1 MTIADIQT
9 AARQEGGRHGLDLI
23 VIDCLRQIQ
32 LPDRKSAWKKGN
44 EPIVK
49 ALKGRAAELGA
60 TVVLTSQLDTR
71 TLETRPGHL
80 PVLEDLSEFGIAA
93 EIADIVVFLHRPD
106 VYAEVTPD
114 CRAPDVVPCEA
125 IAAGKLH
132 GGCRTVELD
141 FYGPFVAFTEFPCQ
155 APAASGTAFATAR
168 TANSAP
174 HPRGMVR
181 PAACG
186 PGKFTHAR
194 GDGSRQRF

>member
-80 PVLEDLSEFGIAA
+80 PVLEICPSSASPPKLRTSWFSCT
-93 EIADIVVFLHRPD
+93 VRMS
-106 VYAEVTPD
+106 TP
-114 CRAPDVVPCEA
+114 
-125 IAAGKLH
+125 K
-132 GGCRTVELD
+132 
-141 FYGPFVAFTEFPCQ
+141 
-155 APAASGTAFATAR
+155 
-168 TANSAP
+168 
-174 HPRGMVR
+174 
-181 PAACG
+181 
-186 PGKFTHAR
+186 
-194 GDGSRQRF
+194 